1 MEKNQKN
8 FDALQAEREELRLL
22 IGNGISFTVNYQE
35 AQVTKVPRW
44 ANWLG
49 KIFKR
54 KVTIK
59 QDLQREYIIKEP
71 TLFTLDRLSAEYIE
85 LKIDEQKIKEAP
97 RQQSRLYLREYDKCM
112 AKIIAIAV
120 LGNDWEDNKQL
131 ESLTAFLFKWLKPSQ
146 LNELSGV
153 VDLTNNLADFIN
165 SIRLMSSA
173 RTTMPNLI
181 EETEQD

>member
-85 LKIDEQKIKEAP
+85 LKIDEQKIKEA
-97 RQQSRLYLREYDKCM
+97 QGSSQGSICVSTISVWLRLLPLRYLATTGRITSNWRALQRFY
-112 AKIIAIAV
+112 
-120 LGNDWEDNKQL
+120 
-131 ESLTAFLFKWLKPSQ
+131 S
-146 LNELSGV
+146 SGS
-153 VDLTNNLADFIN
+153 NPH
-165 SIRLMSSA
+165 SLMS
-173 RTTMPNLI
+173 
-181 EETEQD
+181 